1 MIDKRSPLS
10 LLSVFSEVGL
20 IHYAEGVNRV
30 ERGNASAGVTPWTW
44 EQQMIIMSMLN
55 IKVKERV
62 LASVILCVC
71 VCIIL
76 ASFHYACVCVTVLI
90 HFVCMYVC
98 MFSCMCECMYV
109 LTLGGYGSILLGRYW
124 WFCLTASNQCQLT
137 STIRI
142 GWITVCMGVITMV
155 GRHFIFKTCWFLKW
169 IKFPANN
176 KQSSVIL
183 ILNDDHDLVI
193 NIHSCRSAYVQLITQ
208 I

>member
-1 MIDKRSPLS
+1 MW
-10 LLSVFSEVGL
+10 
-20 IHYAEGVNRV
+20 Y
-30 ERGNASAGVTPWTW
+30 
-44 EQQMIIMSMLN
+44 
-55 IKVKERV
+55 
-62 LASVILCVC
+62 CVC

-90 HFVCMYVC
+90 HCVCMYVC

-109 LTLGGYGSILLGRYW
+109 SALGGYGSILLGRYW
-124 WFCLTASNQCQLT
+124 WFYLTASNQCQLT

-155 GRHFIFKTCWFLKW
+155 GRHFILKTCWFLKW

-208 I
+208 IKKKIDVGTNPLLSKSSSFTSACLHSIITSPEYHERRNKMAIRCATHFHSAIKVRL